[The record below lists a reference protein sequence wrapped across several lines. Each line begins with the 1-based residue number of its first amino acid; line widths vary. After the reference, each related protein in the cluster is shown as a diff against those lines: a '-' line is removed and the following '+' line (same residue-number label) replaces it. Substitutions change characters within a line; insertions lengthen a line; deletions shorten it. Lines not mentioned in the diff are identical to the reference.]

1 MIKTDLIIIGA
12 GPGGYETAVRAAK
25 AGLNT
30 VIIEADKVG
39 GTCLNVGCIPTKS
52 FCRNAELLRNLK
64 EADVLG
70 VENVS
75 YTFNMQKVVERKN
88 QVVATLS
95 AGIETL
101 LKQPLITF
109 VKGKATFTGKHS
121 IHVENA
127 CNINGENVDNDF
139 EADHIIIATGSVTKF
154 LPIPGKDL
162 PKVLT
167 STEML
172 NLTEIPSKLCVIG
185 GGVIGMEFA
194 SIFNAFGS
202 EVTVL
207 EFCKEILPNIDSDI
221 TKRLKASFKSQG
233 INIINNAAVN
243 CIEDKGCC
251 YSVGYELKGTQQSV
265 DADIVLMA
273 VGRGANTSSLGL
285 ENAGIETDR
294 RGIIT
299 NDDFETNVSGVYAIG
314 DVNGKCQ
321 LAHAASFQGFHTLNH
336 ILGKEDE
343 IRFDIIPAA
352 VFTYPEAAMVG
363 VTSDYCKQ
371 NGIGCTAHKG
381 FFRANGKALAMNETD
396 GMVKILTDENDTIIG
411 ASLFGPH
418 AADLIQEIAALMN
431 KNAKLS
437 DLAQIVHAHP
447 TLGEV
452 VMNAAEA

>member
-139 EADHIIIATGSVTKF
+139 EADNIIIATGSVTKF

-221 TKRLKASFKSQG
+221 TKRLKASFKGQG

-243 CIEDKGCC
+243 CIEDKGSC
-251 YSVGYELKGTQQSV
+251 YSVGYELKGAQQNV

-273 VGRGANTSSLGL
+273 VGRSANTSSLGL
-285 ENAGIETDR
+285 ENAGIESDR

-336 ILGKEDE
+336 ILGKDDS
-343 IRFDIIPAA
+343 IRLDIIPAA

-396 GMVKILTDENDTIIG
+396 GMVKILTDENNTIIG